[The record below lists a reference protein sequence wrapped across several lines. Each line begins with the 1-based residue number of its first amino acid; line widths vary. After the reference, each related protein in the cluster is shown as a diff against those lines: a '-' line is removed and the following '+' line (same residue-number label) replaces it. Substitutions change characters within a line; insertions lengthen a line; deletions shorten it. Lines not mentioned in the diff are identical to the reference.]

1 MTLGL
6 KRPCGSPYHTL
17 SFSNSHC
24 RTSKPPNIL
33 NLFSNIPSMA
43 LLSLKPG
50 HPLRTP
56 LWLKSSQ
63 AEAFL
68 SFIQEASLAS
78 SSSLLHSPLAPSGS
92 SSAPL
97 YYENYTSICDL
108 NPLPFYILRNL
119 TVSLIS
125 LLFLGYLQS
134 LPFW

>member
-6 KRPCGSPYHTL
+6 KLPCGSPYHAL

-33 NLFSNIPSMA
+33 NLFSNIPSMT

-68 SFIQEASLAS
+68 SFIQEASLVS

-97 YYENYTSICDL
+97 YYGNYTSICVL

-119 TVSLIS
+119 IVPLII

-134 LPFW
+134 LPF

>member
-6 KRPCGSPYHTL
+6 KRPCGSPYHAL
-17 SFSNSHC
+17 SFSNSC

-33 NLFSNIPSMA
+33 NLSSNIPSMA
-43 LLSLKPG
+43 LLSLKPR

-68 SFIQEASLAS
+68 SFIQEASLVS
-78 SSSLLHSPLAPSGS
+78 FSSLLHSPLAPSGS

-97 YYENYTSICDL
+97 YYGNYTSICVL

-119 TVSLIS
+119 IVPLII

-134 LPFW
+134 LPF